1 MILSHL
7 NAGKALHKWGG
18 GTKIGKIRQADP
30 FVIFF
35 WGGSKIA
42 ATAAN
47 DDAYE
52 MNKALL
58 ILLFVNG
65 GLLI

>member
-18 GTKIGKIRQADP
+18 GTKIGKIRQTDP

-35 WGGSKIA
+35 WGGGFE
-42 ATAAN
+42 
-47 DDAYE
+47 DCCYCGE
-52 MNKALL
+52 RRRLR
-58 ILLFVNG
+58 NG
-65 GLLI
+65 

>member
-18 GTKIGKIRQADP
+18 GTKIGKIRQTDP

-35 WGGSKIA
+35 GGGGSKIA

-47 DDAYE
+47 DDA
-52 MNKALL
+52 
-58 ILLFVNG
+58 
-65 GLLI
+65 

>member
-18 GTKIGKIRQADP
+18 GTKIGKIRQTDP

-35 WGGSKIA
+35 FGGGVRR
-42 ATAAN
+42 
-47 DDAYE
+47 
-52 MNKALL
+52 LL
-58 ILLFVNG
+58 LLRRTTT
-65 GLLI
+65 LKKWIKRC